1 MSVVDV
7 CDVGAEVY
15 ALDAKMEGIKH
26 KRDLFESA
34 LKKITEEEA
43 VLKEKLL
50 NSRKLIAAAEESAAA
65 AAAERKSK
73 GKKDKAAAPP
83 ARKLLKKKV
92 PRDTGVLVSLSQ
104 FQPLLEQLPLE
115 PRVPP
120 IIDTLSSVRAIEG
133 PGFADSAIKMG
144 NFASGRTITTYPYV
158 GDHSHR
164 QGHPICDRFYVEMS
178 RGRTLMAIADGCN
191 WGDRPLE
198 AATKAIEGF
207 ISHAS
212 LSLDK
217 ITNPRAA
224 GTVLLDSLSTA
235 HNAIIAGK
243 NNVWDAGTTTLLGGI
258 IYPLESSSCSPSPSL
273 QGRSDE
279 TSDSSTSSTTTTTT
293 GTATGT
299 TSSGGKEYGLS
310 LLSIGDCK
318 CYLYNHKTRKVRE
331 VTRGNRG
338 LSTDASDPGGRLG
351 PYVGNGQPDLRN
363 LSLYFE
369 ICQADDI
376 VIMCSDGVHDN
387 LDPAMLGIDPE
398 EVLPEFAGMTWDQA
412 CEFNHELGSVART
425 VFSEK
430 RLELLIG
437 KQLEKAISDEIA
449 IFGEDHIFA
458 PNSRPPIPVSRDN
471 LPACCR
477 PSCPSTL
484 SNLAEDTTSSTSNVF
499 VPTPEQ
505 IVSMVT
511 EYCLR
516 VTESSR
522 VFMEEHPHE
531 TQPKDLKH
539 FPGKMDH
546 TTCVAVSIS
555 FPEDQLT
562 PPPKEVYDLL
572 KIAHD
577 HPHAFSPE
585 SSIPT
590 ANV

>member
-1 MSVVDV
+1 VSMSVADV
-7 CDVGAEVY
+7 CDIGAEVC
-15 ALDAKMEGIKH
+15 ALDAQLLGIKH
-26 KRDLFESA
+26 KRDLFEAA
-34 LKKITEEEA
+34 LKKAADEEA
-43 VLKEKLL
+43 VL
-50 NSRKLIAAAEESAAA
+50 RQKLIHSRRQISTAEEFAAAVAATSAD
-65 AAAERKSK
+65 RRGSK
-73 GKKDKAAAPP
+73 GKKDSKTPAPQ
-83 ARKLLKKKV
+83 ARKIVKKKV
-92 PRDTGVLVSLSQ
+92 PRDSGVLVSLSQ
-104 FQPLLEQLPLE
+104 FDPLLQQLPTE

-120 IIDTLSSVRAIEG
+120 IVDTLSSVRTIQG
-133 PGFADSAIKMG
+133 PGFTDGAVKIGD
-144 NFASGRTITTYPYV
+144 FAAGRTITTYPYV

-164 QGHPICDRFYVEMS
+164 QGQPICDRFYVEMT
-178 RGRTLMAIADGCN
+178 RGRTLMAVADGCN
-191 WGDRPLE
+191 WGERPLE
-198 AATKAIEGF
+198 AASKAIQGF
-207 ISHAS
+207 VSHAS

-258 IYPLESSSCSPSPSL
+258 IYPLEPSKPTAHP
-273 QGRSDE
+273 RSGD
-279 TSDSSTSSTTTTTT
+279 SASSTSGSTTTTTT
-293 GTATGT
+293 TT
-299 TSSGGKEYGLS
+299 TSTSEGGREYGLS

-318 CYLYNHKTRKVRE
+318 CYLFNHRTRKVRE

-338 LSTDASDPGGRLG
+338 VAVDASDPGGRLG

-369 ICQADDI
+369 ICQPDDI
-376 VIMCSDGVHDN
+376 VIMCTDGVHDN

-398 EVLPEFAGMTWDQA
+398 EVLPDFAGMTWDQA
-412 CEFNHELGSVART
+412 CEFNHELGSVTRS

-449 IFGEDHIFA
+449 IYGEQHIFA
-458 PNSRPPIPVSRDN
+458 PHSRPPIPVSINN
-471 LPACCR
+471 LP
-477 PSCPSTL
+477 PSCRQSL
-484 SNLAEDTTSSTSNVF
+484 SGLNQLAADTTPGNAVF

-505 IVSMVT
+505 IVCMVT

-531 TQPKDLKH
+531 TQPKDLKR

-546 TTCVAVSIS
+546 TTCIAVSIK
-555 FPEDQLT
+555 FPEDQLA
-562 PPPKEVYDLL
+562 PPPQEVFDLI

-577 HPHAFSPE
+577 HPRAIPPE

-590 ANV
+590 ASV